1 MERSLNPAGTD
12 WDSYYARPYRTASL
26 TRKYTASVLVDL
38 LRNHGGGGASILEF
52 GGANS
57 CFIEQ
62 ILDEIA
68 PARYDIVDNN
78 QLGLDLLKCRYPRDE
93 RVSVIRGDVL
103 SMPEPERLYDIVF
116 SVGLIEHFDPAGTAL
131 AVAAHF
137 KCREPAAPRSSPFP
151 RRPGFIARCEAL
163 PKQPTTGFFTTSV
176 RFGWSSSKARLRI
189 WAGWNPRVSYG
200 L

>member
-1 MERSLNPAGTD
+1 
-12 WDSYYARPYRTASL
+12 
-26 TRKYTASVLVDL
+26 VDL
-38 LRNHGGGGASILEF
+38 LRNHGGVGASILEF

-93 RVSVIRGDVL
+93 RVSVIRGDIL

-116 SVGLIEHFDPAGTAL
+116 SVGLIEHFDPGGTAR

-137 KCREPAAPRSSPFP
+137 RCL
-151 RRPGFIARCEAL
+151 RPGGAAIITFPTPTWLYRAVRGIAEATNNWIFHDERPL
-163 PKQPTTGFFTTSV
+163 RLAEFESAIANFGRVESARILWPLILTQYCVVV
-176 RFGWSSSKARLRI
+176 RKF
-189 WAGWNPRVSYG
+189 P
-200 L
+200 

>member
-1 MERSLNPAGTD
+1 MERGLKPARTD

-26 TRKYTASVLVDL
+26 TRKYTASVLMDL
-38 LRNHGGGGASILEF
+38 LRNHGGADAAILEF

-57 CFIEQ
+57 CFIAQ

-103 SMPEPERLYDIVF
+103 SMHEPERLYR
-116 SVGLIEHFDPAGTAL
+116 SEEH
-131 AVAAHF
+131 
-137 KCREPAAPRSSPFP
+137 
-151 RRPGFIARCEAL
+151 
-163 PKQPTTGFFTTSV
+163 TSELQ
-176 RFGWSSSKARLRI
+176 S
-189 WAGWNPRVSYG
+189 
-200 L
+200 